1 MNKDFVEV
9 LSPTKNVKTH
19 ARAKQTKADKS
30 QAKGKDLVQ
39 DGKMLTGG
47 QKRKNQQVYR
57 PRAPSMLTAEVV
69 NPLAVVVHQA
79 VDDHVIEEEHTEDN
93 IM

>member
-1 MNKDFVEV
+1 
-9 LSPTKNVKTH
+9 
-19 ARAKQTKADKS
+19 
-30 QAKGKDLVQ
+30 
-39 DGKMLTGG
+39 
-47 QKRKNQQVYR
+47 
-57 PRAPSMLTAEVV
+57 MLTAEVV